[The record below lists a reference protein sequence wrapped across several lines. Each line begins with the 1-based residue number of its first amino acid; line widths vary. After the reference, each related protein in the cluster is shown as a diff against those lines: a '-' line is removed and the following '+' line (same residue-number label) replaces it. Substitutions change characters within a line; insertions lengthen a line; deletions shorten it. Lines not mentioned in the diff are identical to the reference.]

1 MQIEKYKGLI
11 NPINNTMKSTDL
23 HKFVYEVTGKYKEL
37 KAFHRLTKDLLN
49 AENSDGA
56 DFAPSLDLRAIV

>member
-1 MQIEKYKGLI
+1 MEIE
-11 NPINNTMKSTDL
+11 
-23 HKFVYEVTGKYKEL
+23 KYKEL

-56 DFAPSLDLRAIV
+56 DFAPSLEGNEELTKRIPSECLEFIIVDSKENDE

>member
-1 MQIEKYKGLI
+1 MEIE
-11 NPINNTMKSTDL
+11 
-23 HKFVYEVTGKYKEL
+23 KYKEL